1 MTVSATQP
9 LFAESTA
16 NGVTKEFS
24 YPFYLLDA
32 RDIHVAID
40 GVEQTTGFDVTGV
53 GNPNGGTVKFTAA
66 PSSGSVVLRQRD
78 VVPDRSA
85 DYVDQGELPAGQVN
99 ADFDR
104 LVMMCQG
111 FFYALGSGINP
122 NLSRVLMLG
131 RNDVNGAGAYQA
143 NQNRIANLGD
153 AVDDQDA
160 VNKRVLQEAIAGLA
174 DGGAGVAVLNML
186 ASAAAD
192 MGVSLINGAARVVNS
207 IAELRTVLKT
217 KNPKALVT
225 SYYGDGKGG
234 GGEFYLDLSDTTS
247 ADNGGSIIVANDGGR
262 WKRVVRGGVTPEDFG
277 AKGDGSADAAPAIS
291 TLLSI
296 FSAISGR
303 PGSVY
308 QLSTQITLSA
318 SNKVFSGNGAAFKG
332 TAAMT
337 QMIVTG
343 SDITFEG
350 WNVVANGATVFFR
363 NQGAR
368 NLWQENRFTG
378 DVGHYIM
385 SISAVNTR
393 VWANAFECENDS
405 NVTTC
410 VVFET
415 CQFGIV
421 SGNHFNGVPVGWSI
435 QCRLSSQSITIHG
448 NVFRQ
453 FVYQGTPITATAG
466 QTVFNFTLGSVVNF
480 KGVWVNGKPV
490 TAGRT
495 ITGSGPNYTVT
506 FSSGRTAGDVINL
519 IGFRGAEN
527 IQLNTNA
534 FDITI
539 TANVING
546 TGDSGIVCLADRV
559 VISGNIIKNAA
570 YAGIALY
577 GGHNNITI
585 TGNEIADC
593 SLLDDGAASPDNPA
607 IPSTFAG
614 GIMISGSQV
623 SAAGNVLI
631 NDSGTMTYGIRFNTV
646 DNVDDGGVDKA
657 VSIGQNSFRGTFP
670 LGEYYFINGTPGKR
684 IQSIQLDGMQFS
696 YPEKPNIDS
705 VWTNAPANTSYI
717 QYSGFGATIM
727 ARDTTVTAGG
737 AATMKTVAGEYLDMI
752 LLGAERFRGCVVEAI
767 ITAKAQAGGSGYF
780 SLLSTLSGG
789 VAGQSVSISDSS
801 AWRRYSVTLAYPPE
815 LTGLTLRVGGS
826 AGAVNVA
833 DIEFRGVRY
842 K

>member
-1 MTVSATQP
+1 MAVTTTTSRVSYVGDGTTTVFAVPFYFLTNPDLNVYVGDTELSTGYTVSGA
-9 LFAESTA
+9 
-16 NGVTKEFS
+16 
-24 YPFYLLDA
+24 
-32 RDIHVAID
+32 
-40 GVEQTTGFDVTGV
+40 
-53 GNPNGGTVKFTAA
+53 GNEAG
-66 PSSGSVVLRQRD
+66 GSVEIIPAPAASAQVVIVRNPDPLQQTRLPPNDPFPAQAVEDMADKLTMLVQRNGDLIGRALVLADTD
-78 VVPDRSA
+78 VD
-85 DYVDQGELPAGQVN
+85 
-99 ADFDR
+99 
-104 LVMMCQG
+104 
-111 FFYALGSGINP
+111 GSG
-122 NLSRVLMLG
+122 
-131 RNDVNGAGAYQA
+131 AYRA
-143 NQNRIANLGD
+143 KQNRIQDLADPIENH
-153 AVDDQDA
+153 DA
-160 VNKRVLQEAIAGLA
+160 VNLQTLTTAIAGIA
-174 DGGAGVAVLNML
+174 DGGAGLAVLSLL
-186 ASAAAD
+186 ADASKSF
-192 MGVSLINGAARVVNS
+192 GVSLVSGAIRVVNS

-217 KNPKALVT
+217 KNPKVLVT
-225 SYYGDGKGG
+225 SYYGDGNGG
-234 GGEFYLDLSDTTS
+234 GGEYFLDPTDTTS
-247 ADNGGSIIVANDGGR
+247 TDNGGSIIVADDGGR
-262 WKRVVRGGVTPEDFG
+262 WKLVVRGGVTPEHFG
-277 AKGDGSADAAPAIS
+277 AKGDGVTDDAPAFTKVAS
-291 TLLSI
+291 LFNL
-296 FSAISGR
+296 ISGR

-308 QLSTQITLSA
+308 QLATQITLSA
-318 SNKVFSGNGAAFKG
+318 GNKIFNGNNATLRG

-337 QMIVTG
+337 QIIVNG
-343 SDITFEG
+343 NDITFER
-350 WNVVANGATVFFR
+350 WQVVGNGATVVFL
-363 NQGAR
+363 NQGSR

-421 SGNHFNGVPVGWSI
+421 SGNHFNGVPVGWSV

-448 NVFRQ
+448 NTFRQ
-453 FVYQGTPITATAG
+453 FFYQGTAITATAG
-466 QTVFNFTLGSVVNF
+466 QTVFTFTMSSTVNF
-480 KGVWVNGKPV
+480 KTVWVNGKPV
-490 TAGRT
+490 SAGRT
-495 ITGSGPNYTVT
+495 ITNVGLTYTVT
-506 FSSGRTAGDVINL
+506 FSAGRSAGEVINL
-519 IGFRGAEN
+519 VGFRGAEN
-527 IQLNTNA
+527 IQINTSS

-539 TANVING
+539 TGNVING
-546 TGDSGIVCLADRV
+546 TGDSGIVVLGDR
-559 VISGNIIKNAA
+559 ITIAGNTIKNAG

-577 GGHNNITI
+577 GGQNNITI

-623 SAAGNVLI
+623 SVAGNVLI

-684 IQSIQLDGMQFS
+684 IQSIQLDGMQLS

-705 VWTNAPANTSYI
+705 VWANAPANTSYI

-727 ARDTTVTAGG
+727 VRDTTVTAGG
-737 AATMKTVAGEYLDMI
+737 AATMKTVAGEYLDMV

-789 VAGQSVSISDSS
+789 VAGQSIPISDSS

-815 LTGLTLRVGGS
+815 LTGLTLRLGGS
-826 AGAVNVA
+826 AGAINVA